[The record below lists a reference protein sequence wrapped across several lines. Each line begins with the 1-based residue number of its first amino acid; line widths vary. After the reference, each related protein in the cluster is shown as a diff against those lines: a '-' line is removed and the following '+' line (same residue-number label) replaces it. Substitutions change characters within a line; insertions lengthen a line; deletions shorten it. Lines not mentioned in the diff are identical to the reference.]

1 MEFNVDKC
9 KIMHLGHNNPKTT
22 YSMGGSNLEET
33 EEERDLGVLIDNK
46 LDFGKHIRTIV
57 GKANRVLGMI
67 RVSFSCLNIPMMY
80 NLYTSLVRPL
90 LEYCVQVW
98 SPYKRKYINLLEG
111 VYRRATRMVPS
122 LKNMNYNQRLKKMTL
137 PRLYDRRV
145 RGDMIETFKILT
157 GKEKLNA
164 RKLFRV
170 NPFKERSHTM
180 KLYRECPRLNLRKHW
195 FTQRVVQN
203 WNSLTL
209 DEVEAGETSCFK
221 AR

>member
-9 KIMHLGHNNPKTT
+9 KIMHLGHNNPKIT

-33 EEERDLGVLIDNK
+33 EEERYLGVLIDNK

-122 LKNMNYNQRLKKMTL
+122 LKNMNYNQRLEKMKF
-137 PRLYDRRV
+137 PRLYDK
-145 RGDMIETFKILT
+145 GIEVT
-157 GKEKLNA
+157 
-164 RKLFRV
+164 
-170 NPFKERSHTM
+170 
-180 KLYRECPRLNLRKHW
+180 
-195 FTQRVVQN
+195 
-203 WNSLTL
+203 
-209 DEVEAGETSCFK
+209 
-221 AR
+221 

>member
-1 MEFNVDKC
+1 M
-9 KIMHLGHNNPKTT
+9 GGYNNPRNS
-22 YSMGGSNLEET
+22 YRMGDTVLEAT
-33 EEERDLGVLIDNK
+33 EEEKDLGVLIDNK

-98 SPYKRKYINLLEG
+98 SPYKNKYINLLEG

-137 PRLYDRRV
+137 L
-145 RGDMIETFKILT
+145 
-157 GKEKLNA
+157 
-164 RKLFRV
+164 
-170 NPFKERSHTM
+170 
-180 KLYRECPRLNLRKHW
+180 
-195 FTQRVVQN
+195 
-203 WNSLTL
+203 
-209 DEVEAGETSCFK
+209 
-221 AR
+221 